1 MLQAHVV
8 RAAWK
13 DDEAIR
19 VAAGHL
25 AVAPD
30 LMQINLPPLQSGKL
44 RALIDTPDAVQAA
57 PKSHT
62 H

>member
-8 RAAWK
+8 CGHGK

-19 VAAGHL
+19 VAPGHL

-44 RALIDTPDAVQAA
+44 RRD
-57 PKSHT
+57 
-62 H
+62 